1 MNRVTFSNHSLS
13 SGYERKPSRRV
24 EVSPPR
30 TPTSPPSRFSRSAFF
45 YSTYSHPPPSQPR
58 RCLLPDYSFCTD
70 SFRQCAS
77 SKVRGGGR
85 VPQLQ
90 TSPPPPADWFQQ
102 RSVGQSVRR
111 SSSRSHW
118 QVSAAAAAAA
128 AAKTAAAVVEEEEE
142 VEVKEDPR
150 QTAQGQSAETSPA
163 VQTNGGLA
171 WLAKVRSGGQQLQ
184 RLLSYESKG
193 TSVEVDAESPI
204 QKAPASL

>member
-1 MNRVTFSNHSLS
+1 M
-13 SGYERKPSRRV
+13 
-24 EVSPPR
+24 
-30 TPTSPPSRFSRSAFF
+30 
-45 YSTYSHPPPSQPR
+45 
-58 RCLLPDYSFCTD
+58 
-70 SFRQCAS
+70 
-77 SKVRGGGR
+77 RGGGGGLR
-85 VPQLQ
+85 LQ

-102 RSVGQSVRR
+102 RSVGRSVRR

-118 QVSAAAAAAA
+118 QVAAAAAAA
-128 AAKTAAAVVEEEEE
+128 ADKTAAAVVEEEEE
-142 VEVKEDPR
+142 VKVKEDPR

-204 QKAPASL
+204 QKTPAHSLKALL